1 VLTEHDP
8 GLSPEKSAKSTLC
21 LDAALL
27 CSRVPVG
34 MRDAARAAWVAILRC
49 CRLPGADG
57 RCQAS
62 QIDETE
68 PAVVLRIYLMRCGRG
83 SRRDHLLALVA
94 RGVVEDKAIACGA
107 ASRSGRAI
115 SGVWWA

>member
-49 CRLPGADG
+49 CRLPGA
-57 RCQAS
+57 
-62 QIDETE
+62 
-68 PAVVLRIYLMRCGRG
+68 
-83 SRRDHLLALVA
+83 
-94 RGVVEDKAIACGA
+94 
-107 ASRSGRAI
+107 
-115 SGVWWA
+115 